1 MDNAQNNIPETSQIP
16 TLPHLLY
23 TAPPFFNQIPPSND
37 PEQSKNI
44 DSINDVSAQINQ
56 ENNNE
61 EHKKRKRAT
70 KKNPTFV
77 ILNVLSVINHIYPIL
92 PYILTVNKNIIRI
105 IILVEIAEDQKK
117 DPSEMASDKNL
128 YDPQTPEFFKKE
140 ERTGETPLE
149 KNK

>member
-117 DPSEMASDKNL
+117 TRVKW
-128 YDPQTPEFFKKE
+128 PQIKICTIPKPLNFSKKKKE
-140 ERTGETPLE
+140 RE
-149 KNK
+149 KLLLKK